1 MKRLPREFW
10 YYSLILFLACRA
22 ADGLNAFIGL
32 WMVPKYVSSAS
43 LGAVLPLASIASAFA
58 IPASVV
64 ALTFQKEVN
73 ALALAGDFGRM
84 KSLIRGVFLLAG
96 AFLVAATGIA
106 WVTLPRFFAH
116 IRVDGRLLGFLIVAS
131 AFLGCTAPIYTSA
144 LQALKRFKTLSLIN
158 LIGAPVRFLAMC
170 LTLPLRAL
178 PGYFAGQS
186 APPAFQILASVIC
199 LRRELSVPA
208 VAYWNRATFAR
219 VARLFCATSAYY
231 GFGTIGCVIEMTV
244 MRGGI
249 PDVESAA
256 YYMTSRF
263 SDIAG
268 FIAMTLTVVLFPYTS
283 EEAEAGRTT
292 RNFVL
297 KSMAATIGFNLIL
310 LVAFL
315 FVGQPA
321 LALLPGGAE
330 YAAYHWAIPWCI
342 GIGTLFALQV
352 FHTNTELSARRYGF
366 LKWWVPLNL
375 LYPMLLWIF
384 RSHVTSLTD
393 ILWCFTISAAIKV
406 AFACLDLAR
415 QH

>member
-1 MKRLPREFW
+1 MRRVPKEFW
-10 YYSLILFLACRA
+10 YYSLMLFLACRA
-22 ADGLNAFIGL
+22 ADGLNAFVGL
-32 WMVPKYVSSAS
+32 WMVPKYVSAES
-43 LGAVLPLASIASAFA
+43 LGAVLPLASVASAFA

-84 KSLIRGVFLLAG
+84 KSLIRGVFLIVG
-96 AFLVAATGIA
+96 AFLVLAIGVA
-106 WVTLPRFFAH
+106 WLTLPRFFAH
-116 IRVDGRLLGFLIVAS
+116 IRVDGNLLGFLIVAS

-170 LTLPLRAL
+170 LTLPMRAL

-186 APPAFQILASVIC
+186 APPAFQILASVFC

-208 VAYWNRATFAR
+208 EPYWNRATFAR
-219 VARLFCATSAYY
+219 VSALFLSTLAYY
-231 GFGTIGCVIEMTV
+231 GFGTIGCVVEMAV

-297 KSMAATIGFNLIL
+297 KSMLVTIGFNAIL
-310 LVAFL
+310 LVVFL
-315 FVGQPA
+315 VIGSPA
-321 LALLPGGAE
+321 LSLLPGGE
-330 YAAYHWAIPWCI
+330 KYAAYHWAIPWCI
-342 GIGTLFALQV
+342 AIGTLFALQV

-366 LKWWVPLNL
+366 LKWWIPLNL
-375 LYPMLLWIF
+375 AYPALLWIF
-384 RSHVTSLTD
+384 RSRVTTLSD
-393 ILWCFTISAAIKV
+393 ILWWFTISAALKV
-406 AFACLDLAR
+406 GFSLFDLR
-415 QH
+415 RR